1 MSLKDFF
8 TNIFSKKEKEE
19 ADELEQ
25 RSSCETKADDFEEIR
40 SDNSSN
46 YVLNDTDGN
55 DEKSD
60 QQKDNQ
66 NGSDDEN
73 APLDNEEAVNNAF
86 KDDSKQK
93 GSNKEG
99 DEHEDSEKLVDEID
113 QQEEQNKKQVA
124 ENNDEEK
131 KWQERSWSQEVVDNE
146 ADEADEAA
154 TLGQEQVS
162 EEKHVQ
168 FINVEAYKDLSR
180 LSDMIERHKHKVGNE
195 ALLSRL
201 SLIEDSADF
210 STLDEYKRDYAL
222 KHIQSSD
229 IQDITQTFVDNLD
242 SLIETTQLNLVTKH
256 DEVLTTN
263 YELRALDAIEFELDD
278 LQDNKDQAISQYKEK
293 QNSRYDK
300 KIETLKKKQEKELE
314 AFKRKQE
321 TKFLETKEEL
331 VNRRDNNIELYEKEK
346 EKEYNRKYKAKL
358 NKQRYIE
365 EQLGAK
371 ELNPIKQDVLQEFQS
386 ELKEASNKVQEKLK
400 PKLNEIREGINQKEH
415 DWIQEITEQKR
426 LAEEREKRRIEEER
440 LALQKE
446 EFELERKER
455 LEKLEM
461 AKEAQR
467 LQALER
473 SDDHQKEIERLQRE
487 LEKHEKSTA
496 QMNEVLLAKLIN
508 QLDDEQEADKD
519 LKSDDSIKKPE
530 VKPDNYYRKFY
541 WIVSLIVLI
550 LVGLSF
556 WFFVLNDSRL
566 PSNKSSNDSDV
577 SVVEIAK
584 QAGEEAEHDE
594 SDYIRRGSDDNVITD
609 KHEDIE
615 DKADDI
621 PSAEVESEEETA
633 EQATRE
639 ELKEK
644 VQILEKELERW
655 TSVDNMNGEPISFD
669 EALERG
675 DFQAAIKTIDLDD
688 DESFN
693 RLTDEMRRQGEL
705 EVLQAFNE
713 RYDTTYGL
721 MDQHYLSDNIWG
733 VWNEMMWLTND
744 ERVHMGDHRKQDV
757 ANYLWDNHFYYYSRW
772 LINAH

>member
-66 NGSDDEN
+66 NCSDDEN

-93 GSNKEG
+93 VSNKEG

-113 QQEEQNKKQVA
+113 QQEEQNKKQAA

-131 KWQERSWSQEVVDNE
+131 KWQERSWSQEVVDN
-146 ADEADEAA
+146 EADEAA

-300 KIETLKKKQEKELE
+300 KIETFKKKQEKELE

-331 VNRRDNNIELYEKEK
+331 INRRDNNIELYEKEK

-358 NKQRYIE
+358 NKQRYTE

-426 LAEEREKRRIEEER
+426 LSEERKKRRIEEER

-473 SDDHQKEIERLQRE
+473 SDDHRKEIERLQRE

-508 QLDDEQEADKD
+508 QLDGEQEADKD

-550 LVGLSF
+550 LVGLAL

-566 PSNKSSNDSDV
+566 PSSKSSNVSDV
-577 SVVEIAK
+577 AVVETAK

-609 KHEDIE
+609 EHEDIE

-705 EVLQAFNE
+705 EVLQVFNE

>member
-99 DEHEDSEKLVDEID
+99 DEHEDSEKLGDEID
-113 QQEEQNKKQVA
+113 QQEEQNKKQAA

-146 ADEADEAA
+146 ADEAA
-154 TLGQEQVS
+154 TLEQEQVS

-300 KIETLKKKQEKELE
+300 KIETFKKKQEKELE
-314 AFKRKQE
+314 AFKREQE

-331 VNRRDNNIELYEKEK
+331 INRRDNNIELYEKEK

-358 NKQRYIE
+358 NKQRYTE

-426 LAEEREKRRIEEER
+426 LSEERKKRRIEEER

-508 QLDDEQEADKD
+508 QLDGEQEADKD

-550 LVGLSF
+550 LVGLAL

-566 PSNKSSNDSDV
+566 PSSKSSNVSDV
-577 SVVEIAK
+577 AVVETAK

-609 KHEDIE
+609 EHEDIE

-705 EVLQAFNE
+705 EVLQVFNE

>member
-146 ADEADEAA
+146 ADEAA
-154 TLGQEQVS
+154 TLKQEQVS

-300 KIETLKKKQEKELE
+300 KIETFKKKQEKELE

-331 VNRRDNNIELYEKEK
+331 INRRDNNIELYEKEK

-358 NKQRYIE
+358 NKQRYTE

-426 LAEEREKRRIEEER
+426 LSEERKKRRIEEER

-508 QLDDEQEADKD
+508 QLDGEQEADKD

-550 LVGLSF
+550 LVGLAL

-566 PSNKSSNDSDV
+566 PSSKSSNVSDV
-577 SVVEIAK
+577 AVVETAK

-609 KHEDIE
+609 EHEDIE

-705 EVLQAFNE
+705 EVLQVFNE

>member
-93 GSNKEG
+93 ESNKEG
-99 DEHEDSEKLVDEID
+99 DEHEDSEKLGDEID
-113 QQEEQNKKQVA
+113 QQEEQNKKQAA

-146 ADEADEAA
+146 ADETA
-154 TLGQEQVS
+154 TLEQEQVS

-300 KIETLKKKQEKELE
+300 KIETFKKKQEKELE
-314 AFKRKQE
+314 AFIRKQE

-358 NKQRYIE
+358 NKQRYTE

-609 KHEDIE
+609 EHEDIE

>member
-8 TNIFSKKEKEE
+8 TNMFSKKEKEE

-99 DEHEDSEKLVDEID
+99 DEHEDSEKLGDEID
-113 QQEEQNKKQVA
+113 QQEEQNKKQAA

-146 ADEADEAA
+146 ADEAA
-154 TLGQEQVS
+154 TLEQEQVS

-300 KIETLKKKQEKELE
+300 KIETFKKKQEKELE

-331 VNRRDNNIELYEKEK
+331 INRRDNNIELYEKEK

-358 NKQRYIE
+358 NKQRYTE

-371 ELNPIKQDVLQEFQS
+371 ELNPIKQNVLQEFQS

-426 LAEEREKRRIEEER
+426 LAEERKKRRIEEER

-467 LQALER
+467 LQALEW
-473 SDDHQKEIERLQRE
+473 SDDHQKEIERLQGE

-508 QLDDEQEADKD
+508 QLDGEQEADKD

-541 WIVSLIVLI
+541 WVVSLIVLI
-550 LVGLSF
+550 LVGLAL

-566 PSNKSSNDSDV
+566 PSNKSSNVSDV
-577 SVVEIAK
+577 AVVETAK

-609 KHEDIE
+609 EHEDIE

-705 EVLQAFNE
+705 EVLQVFNE

>member
-25 RSSCETKADDFEEIR
+25 RSSCETRADDFEEIR

-46 YVLNDTDGN
+46 YVLNNTDGN

-66 NGSDDEN
+66 NGLDDEN

-113 QQEEQNKKQVA
+113 QQEEQNKKQAA

-131 KWQERSWSQEVVDNE
+131 KWQERSWSQEVVDN
-146 ADEADEAA
+146 EADEAA

-300 KIETLKKKQEKELE
+300 KIETFKKKQEKELE

-331 VNRRDNNIELYEKEK
+331 INRRDNNIELYEKEK

-358 NKQRYIE
+358 NKQRYTE

-426 LAEEREKRRIEEER
+426 LSEERKKRRIEEER

-508 QLDDEQEADKD
+508 QLDGEQEADKD

-609 KHEDIE
+609 EHEDIE

-675 DFQAAIKTIDLDD
+675 DFQAAIKTVDLDD

>member
-146 ADEADEAA
+146 ADEAA
-154 TLGQEQVS
+154 TLKQEKVS

-300 KIETLKKKQEKELE
+300 KIETFKKKQEKELE

-331 VNRRDNNIELYEKEK
+331 INRRDNNIELYEKEK

-358 NKQRYIE
+358 NKQRYTE

-426 LAEEREKRRIEEER
+426 LSEERKKRRIEEER

-508 QLDDEQEADKD
+508 QLDGEQEADKD

-550 LVGLSF
+550 LVGLAL

-566 PSNKSSNDSDV
+566 PSSKSSNVSDV
-577 SVVEIAK
+577 AVVETAK

-609 KHEDIE
+609 EHEDIE

-705 EVLQAFNE
+705 EVLQVFNE

>member
-66 NGSDDEN
+66 NCSDDEN

-93 GSNKEG
+93 VSNKEG

-113 QQEEQNKKQVA
+113 QQEEQNKKQAA

-131 KWQERSWSQEVVDNE
+131 KWQERSWSQEVVDN
-146 ADEADEAA
+146 EADEAA

-300 KIETLKKKQEKELE
+300 KIETFKKKQEKELE

-331 VNRRDNNIELYEKEK
+331 INRRDNNIELYEKEK

-358 NKQRYIE
+358 NKQRYTE

-426 LAEEREKRRIEEER
+426 LSEERKKRRIEEER

-508 QLDDEQEADKD
+508 QLDGEQEADKD

-550 LVGLSF
+550 LVGLAL

-566 PSNKSSNDSDV
+566 PSSKSSNVSDV
-577 SVVEIAK
+577 AVVETAK

-609 KHEDIE
+609 EHEDIE

-705 EVLQAFNE
+705 EVLQVFNE

>member
-8 TNIFSKKEKEE
+8 TNIFSKKEE

-25 RSSCETKADDFEEIR
+25 RSSCETKADDFEKIR

-66 NGSDDEN
+66 NCSDDEN

-93 GSNKEG
+93 VSNKEG

-113 QQEEQNKKQVA
+113 QQEEQNKKQAA

-131 KWQERSWSQEVVDNE
+131 KWQERSWSQEVVDN
-146 ADEADEAA
+146 EADEAA

-300 KIETLKKKQEKELE
+300 KIETFKKKQEKELE

-331 VNRRDNNIELYEKEK
+331 INRRDNNIELYEKEK

-358 NKQRYIE
+358 NKQRYTE

-426 LAEEREKRRIEEER
+426 LSEERKKRRIEEER

-508 QLDDEQEADKD
+508 QLDGEQEADKD

-550 LVGLSF
+550 LVGLAL

-566 PSNKSSNDSDV
+566 PSSKSSNVSDV
-577 SVVEIAK
+577 AVVETAK

-609 KHEDIE
+609 EHEDIE

-675 DFQAAIKTIDLDD
+675 NFQAAIKTIDLDD

>member
-46 YVLNDTDGN
+46 YVLNNTDGN

-66 NGSDDEN
+66 NGLDGEN

-99 DEHEDSEKLVDEID
+99 DEHEDSEKLGDEID
-113 QQEEQNKKQVA
+113 QQEEQNKKQAA

-146 ADEADEAA
+146 ADETAILE
-154 TLGQEQVS
+154 QEQVS

-229 IQDITQTFVDNLD
+229 IQDITQAFVDNLD

-550 LVGLSF
+550 MVGLSF

-577 SVVEIAK
+577 AVVETAK

-609 KHEDIE
+609 EHEDIE

-705 EVLQAFNE
+705 EVLQVFNE

>member
-1 MSLKDFF
+1 MSLEDFF

-93 GSNKEG
+93 ESNKEG
-99 DEHEDSEKLVDEID
+99 DEHEDSEKLGDEID
-113 QQEEQNKKQVA
+113 QQEEQNKKQA
-124 ENNDEEK
+124 AKNNDEEK
-131 KWQERSWSQEVVDNE
+131 KWQERSWNQEVVDNE
-146 ADEADEAA
+146 ADETA
-154 TLGQEQVS
+154 TLEQEQVS

-300 KIETLKKKQEKELE
+300 KIETFKKKQEKELE

-331 VNRRDNNIELYEKEK
+331 INRRDNNIELYEKEK

-358 NKQRYIE
+358 NKQRYTE

-371 ELNPIKQDVLQEFQS
+371 ELNPIKQNVLQEFQS

-426 LAEEREKRRIEEER
+426 LAEERKKRRIEEER

-473 SDDHQKEIERLQRE
+473 SDDHQKEIERLQGE
-487 LEKHEKSTA
+487 LEKHERSTA

-508 QLDDEQEADKD
+508 QLDGEQEADKD

-609 KHEDIE
+609 EHEDIE

-655 TSVDNMNGEPISFD
+655 TSVDNMNSEPISFD

>member
-8 TNIFSKKEKEE
+8 INIFSKKEKEE

-66 NGSDDEN
+66 NCSDDEN

-93 GSNKEG
+93 VSNKEG

-113 QQEEQNKKQVA
+113 QQEEQNKKQAA

-131 KWQERSWSQEVVDNE
+131 KWQERSWSQEVVDN
-146 ADEADEAA
+146 EADEAA

-300 KIETLKKKQEKELE
+300 KIETFKKKQEKELE

-331 VNRRDNNIELYEKEK
+331 INRRDNNIELYEKEK

-358 NKQRYIE
+358 NKQRYTE

-426 LAEEREKRRIEEER
+426 LSEERKKRRIEEER

-473 SDDHQKEIERLQRE
+473 SDDHRKEIERLQRE

-508 QLDDEQEADKD
+508 QLDGEQEADKD

-550 LVGLSF
+550 LVGLAL

-566 PSNKSSNDSDV
+566 PSSKSSNVSDV
-577 SVVEIAK
+577 AVVETAK

-609 KHEDIE
+609 EHEDIE

-705 EVLQAFNE
+705 EVLQVFNE

>member
-66 NGSDDEN
+66 NCSDDEN

-93 GSNKEG
+93 VSNKEG

-113 QQEEQNKKQVA
+113 QQEEQNKKQAA

-131 KWQERSWSQEVVDNE
+131 KWQERSWSQEVVDN
-146 ADEADEAA
+146 EADEAA

-222 KHIQSSD
+222 KHIRSSD

-300 KIETLKKKQEKELE
+300 KIETFKKKQEKELE

-331 VNRRDNNIELYEKEK
+331 INRRDNNIELYEKEK

-358 NKQRYIE
+358 NKQRYTE

-426 LAEEREKRRIEEER
+426 LSEERKKRRIEEER

-508 QLDDEQEADKD
+508 QLDGEQEADKD

-550 LVGLSF
+550 LVGLAL

-566 PSNKSSNDSDV
+566 PSSKSSNVSDV
-577 SVVEIAK
+577 AVVETAK

-609 KHEDIE
+609 EHEDIE

-705 EVLQAFNE
+705 EVLQVFNE

>member
-60 QQKDNQ
+60 QQKVNQ
-66 NGSDDEN
+66 NGLDDEN

-99 DEHEDSEKLVDEID
+99 DEHEDSEKLGDEID
-113 QQEEQNKKQVA
+113 QQEEQNKKQAA

-146 ADEADEAA
+146 ADETA
-154 TLGQEQVS
+154 TLEQEQVS

-300 KIETLKKKQEKELE
+300 KIETFKKKQEKELE

-331 VNRRDNNIELYEKEK
+331 INRCDNNIELYEKEK

-358 NKQRYIE
+358 NKQRYTE

-426 LAEEREKRRIEEER
+426 LSEERKKRRIEEER

-508 QLDDEQEADKD
+508 QLDGEQEADKD

-550 LVGLSF
+550 LVGLAL

-566 PSNKSSNDSDV
+566 PSSKSSNVSDV
-577 SVVEIAK
+577 AVVETAK

-609 KHEDIE
+609 EHEDIE

-705 EVLQAFNE
+705 EVLQVFNE

>member
-146 ADEADEAA
+146 ADEAA
-154 TLGQEQVS
+154 TLKQEQVS

-242 SLIETTQLNLVTKH
+242 SLIETTQLNLVTKY

-300 KIETLKKKQEKELE
+300 KIETFKKKQEKELE

-331 VNRRDNNIELYEKEK
+331 INRRDNNIELYEKEK

-358 NKQRYIE
+358 NKQRYTE

-426 LAEEREKRRIEEER
+426 LSEERKKRRIEEER

-508 QLDDEQEADKD
+508 QLDGEQEADKD

-550 LVGLSF
+550 LVGLAL

-566 PSNKSSNDSDV
+566 PSSKSSNVSDV
-577 SVVEIAK
+577 AVVETAK

-609 KHEDIE
+609 EHEDIE

-705 EVLQAFNE
+705 EVLQVFNE

>member
-40 SDNSSN
+40 SDNFSN

-99 DEHEDSEKLVDEID
+99 DEHEDSEKLGDEID
-113 QQEEQNKKQVA
+113 QQEEKNKKQAA

-146 ADEADEAA
+146 ADEAA
-154 TLGQEQVS
+154 TLEQEQVS

-229 IQDITQTFVDNLD
+229 IQDITQAFVDNLD

-300 KIETLKKKQEKELE
+300 KIETFKKKQEKELE

-331 VNRRDNNIELYEKEK
+331 INRRDNNIELYEKEK

-358 NKQRYIE
+358 NKQRYTE

-473 SDDHQKEIERLQRE
+473 SDDHQKEIERLQGE

-508 QLDDEQEADKD
+508 QLDGEQEADKG

-550 LVGLSF
+550 LVGLAL

-566 PSNKSSNDSDV
+566 PSNKSSNVSDV
-577 SVVEIAK
+577 AVVETAK

-609 KHEDIE
+609 EHEDIE

>member
-66 NGSDDEN
+66 NCSDDEN

-93 GSNKEG
+93 VSNKEG

-113 QQEEQNKKQVA
+113 QQEEQNKKQAA

-131 KWQERSWSQEVVDNE
+131 KWQERSWSQEVVDN
-146 ADEADEAA
+146 EADEAA

-195 ALLSRL
+195 VLLSRL

-300 KIETLKKKQEKELE
+300 KIETFKKKQEKELE

-331 VNRRDNNIELYEKEK
+331 INRRDNNIELYEKEK

-358 NKQRYIE
+358 NKQRYTE

-426 LAEEREKRRIEEER
+426 LSEERKKRRIEEER

-508 QLDDEQEADKD
+508 QLDGEQEADKD

-550 LVGLSF
+550 LVGLAL

-566 PSNKSSNDSDV
+566 PSSKSSNVSDV
-577 SVVEIAK
+577 AVVETAK

-609 KHEDIE
+609 EHEDIE

-705 EVLQAFNE
+705 EVLQVFNE

>member
-93 GSNKEG
+93 VSNKEG

-113 QQEEQNKKQVA
+113 QQEEQNKKQAA

-146 ADEADEAA
+146 ADEAA
-154 TLGQEQVS
+154 TLKQEQVS

-300 KIETLKKKQEKELE
+300 KIETFKKKQEKELE

-331 VNRRDNNIELYEKEK
+331 INRRDNNIELYEKEK

-358 NKQRYIE
+358 NKQRYTE

-426 LAEEREKRRIEEER
+426 LSEERKKRRIEEER

-508 QLDDEQEADKD
+508 QLDGEQEADKD

-550 LVGLSF
+550 LVGLAL

-566 PSNKSSNDSDV
+566 PSSKSSNVSDV
-577 SVVEIAK
+577 AVVETAK

-609 KHEDIE
+609 EHEDIE

-757 ANYLWDNHFYYYSRW
+757 ANYLWDNQFYYYSRW

>member
-1 MSLKDFF
+1 M
-8 TNIFSKKEKEE
+8 
-19 ADELEQ
+19 
-25 RSSCETKADDFEEIR
+25 
-40 SDNSSN
+40 
-46 YVLNDTDGN
+46 
-55 DEKSD
+55 
-60 QQKDNQ
+60 
-66 NGSDDEN
+66 
-73 APLDNEEAVNNAF
+73 
-86 KDDSKQK
+86 
-93 GSNKEG
+93 
-99 DEHEDSEKLVDEID
+99 
-113 QQEEQNKKQVA
+113 
-124 ENNDEEK
+124 
-131 KWQERSWSQEVVDNE
+131 VDN
-146 ADEADEAA
+146 EADEAA

-300 KIETLKKKQEKELE
+300 KIETFKKKQEKELE

-331 VNRRDNNIELYEKEK
+331 INRRDNNIELYEKEK

-358 NKQRYIE
+358 NKQRYTE

-426 LAEEREKRRIEEER
+426 LSEERKKRRIEEER

-508 QLDDEQEADKD
+508 QLDGEQEADKD

-550 LVGLSF
+550 LVGLAL

-566 PSNKSSNDSDV
+566 PSSKSSNVSDV
-577 SVVEIAK
+577 AVVETAK

-609 KHEDIE
+609 EHEDIE

-733 VWNEMMWLTND
+733 VWNEMMWLTNN

-757 ANYLWDNHFYYYSRW
+757 ANYLWDNQFYYYSRW

>member
-1 MSLKDFF
+1 
-8 TNIFSKKEKEE
+8 
-19 ADELEQ
+19 
-25 RSSCETKADDFEEIR
+25 
-40 SDNSSN
+40 
-46 YVLNDTDGN
+46 
-55 DEKSD
+55 
-60 QQKDNQ
+60 
-66 NGSDDEN
+66 
-73 APLDNEEAVNNAF
+73 
-86 KDDSKQK
+86 
-93 GSNKEG
+93 
-99 DEHEDSEKLVDEID
+99 
-113 QQEEQNKKQVA
+113 
-124 ENNDEEK
+124 
-131 KWQERSWSQEVVDNE
+131 
-146 ADEADEAA
+146 
-154 TLGQEQVS
+154 
-162 EEKHVQ
+162 
-168 FINVEAYKDLSR
+168 
-180 LSDMIERHKHKVGNE
+180 
-195 ALLSRL
+195 
-201 SLIEDSADF
+201 
-210 STLDEYKRDYAL
+210 
-222 KHIQSSD
+222 
-229 IQDITQTFVDNLD
+229 
-242 SLIETTQLNLVTKH
+242 
-256 DEVLTTN
+256 
-263 YELRALDAIEFELDD
+263 
-278 LQDNKDQAISQYKEK
+278 
-293 QNSRYDK
+293 
-300 KIETLKKKQEKELE
+300 
-314 AFKRKQE
+314 
-321 TKFLETKEEL
+321 
-331 VNRRDNNIELYEKEK
+331 
-346 EKEYNRKYKAKL
+346 
-358 NKQRYIE
+358 
-365 EQLGAK
+365 
-371 ELNPIKQDVLQEFQS
+371 
-386 ELKEASNKVQEKLK
+386 
-400 PKLNEIREGINQKEH
+400 
-415 DWIQEITEQKR
+415 
-426 LAEEREKRRIEEER
+426 
-440 LALQKE
+440 
-446 EFELERKER
+446 
-455 LEKLEM
+455 M

-566 PSNKSSNDSDV
+566 PSSKSSNVSDV
-577 SVVEIAK
+577 AVVETAK

>member
-1 MSLKDFF
+1 MSLKNFF

-99 DEHEDSEKLVDEID
+99 DEHEDSEKLGDEID
-113 QQEEQNKKQVA
+113 QQEEQNKKQAA

-146 ADEADEAA
+146 ADEAA
-154 TLGQEQVS
+154 TLEQEQVS

-168 FINVEAYKDLSR
+168 FINVETYKDLSR

-300 KIETLKKKQEKELE
+300 KIETFKKKQEKELE

-331 VNRRDNNIELYEKEK
+331 INRRDNNIELYEKEK

-358 NKQRYIE
+358 NKQRYTE

-371 ELNPIKQDVLQEFQS
+371 ELNPIKQNVLQEFQS

-609 KHEDIE
+609 EHEDIE

>member
-1 MSLKDFF
+1 MSLEDFF

-73 APLDNEEAVNNAF
+73 ATLDNEEAVNNAF

-93 GSNKEG
+93 ESNKEG
-99 DEHEDSEKLVDEID
+99 DEHEDSEKLGDEID
-113 QQEEQNKKQVA
+113 QQEEQNKKQA
-124 ENNDEEK
+124 AKNNDEEK
-131 KWQERSWSQEVVDNE
+131 KWQERSWNQEVVDNE
-146 ADEADEAA
+146 ADETA
-154 TLGQEQVS
+154 TLEQEQVS

-300 KIETLKKKQEKELE
+300 KIETFKKKQEKELE

-331 VNRRDNNIELYEKEK
+331 INRRDNNIELYEKEK

-358 NKQRYIE
+358 NKQRYTE

-371 ELNPIKQDVLQEFQS
+371 ELNPIKQNVLQEFQS

-426 LAEEREKRRIEEER
+426 LAEERKKRRIEEER

-473 SDDHQKEIERLQRE
+473 SDDHQKEIERLQGE
-487 LEKHEKSTA
+487 LEKHESSTA

-508 QLDDEQEADKD
+508 QLDGEQEADKD

-609 KHEDIE
+609 EHEDIE

-655 TSVDNMNGEPISFD
+655 TSVDNMNSEPISFD

>member
-66 NGSDDEN
+66 NCSDDEN

-93 GSNKEG
+93 VSNKEG

-113 QQEEQNKKQVA
+113 QQEEQNKKQAA

-131 KWQERSWSQEVVDNE
+131 KWQERSWSQEVVDN
-146 ADEADEAA
+146 EADEAA

-300 KIETLKKKQEKELE
+300 KIETFKKKQEKELE
-314 AFKRKQE
+314 AFKREQE

-331 VNRRDNNIELYEKEK
+331 INRRDNNIELYEKEK
-346 EKEYNRKYKAKL
+346 EKEYNRKYKSKL
-358 NKQRYIE
+358 NKQRYTE

-371 ELNPIKQDVLQEFQS
+371 ELNPIKQNVLQEFQS

-426 LAEEREKRRIEEER
+426 LAEERKKRCIEEER

-508 QLDDEQEADKD
+508 QLDGEQEADKD

-530 VKPDNYYRKFY
+530 AKPDNYYRKFY

-609 KHEDIE
+609 EHEDIE

-621 PSAEVESEEETA
+621 LSAEVESEEETA

>member
-66 NGSDDEN
+66 NCSDDEN

-93 GSNKEG
+93 VSNKEG

-113 QQEEQNKKQVA
+113 QQEEQNKKQAA

-131 KWQERSWSQEVVDNE
+131 KWQERSWSQEVVDN
-146 ADEADEAA
+146 EADEAA

-321 TKFLETKEEL
+321 TKFIETKEEL

-455 LEKLEM
+455 SEKLEM

-541 WIVSLIVLI
+541 WVVSVIALI
-550 LVGLSF
+550 LVGISF

-566 PSNKSSNDSDV
+566 PSYKSSNDSDV
-577 SVVEIAK
+577 AVVETAK
-584 QAGEEAEHDE
+584 QASEEAEHDE

-609 KHEDIE
+609 EHEDIE
-615 DKADDI
+615 DEADDI
-621 PSAEVESEEETA
+621 PSAKAESEEETA

-639 ELKEK
+639 KLKEK

-675 DFQAAIKTIDLDD
+675 DFQSAIKTIDLDD

-693 RLTDEMRRQGEL
+693 RLTDEMRRQGEI

-744 ERVHMGDHRKQDV
+744 ERVHMGDPRKQDV

>member
-66 NGSDDEN
+66 NCSDDEN

-93 GSNKEG
+93 VSNKEG

-113 QQEEQNKKQVA
+113 QQEEQNKKQAA

-300 KIETLKKKQEKELE
+300 KIETFKKKQEKELE

-331 VNRRDNNIELYEKEK
+331 INRRDNNIELYEKEK

-358 NKQRYIE
+358 NKQRYTE

-426 LAEEREKRRIEEER
+426 LSEERKKRRIEEER

-508 QLDDEQEADKD
+508 QLDGEQEADKD

-530 VKPDNYYRKFY
+530 VKPDNYYCKFY

-550 LVGLSF
+550 LVGLAL

-566 PSNKSSNDSDV
+566 PSSKSSNVSDV
-577 SVVEIAK
+577 AVVETAK

-609 KHEDIE
+609 EHEDIE

-705 EVLQAFNE
+705 EVLQVFNE

>member
-93 GSNKEG
+93 VSNKEG

-113 QQEEQNKKQVA
+113 QQEEQNKKQAA

-131 KWQERSWSQEVVDNE
+131 KWQERSWSQEVVDN
-146 ADEADEAA
+146 EADEAA

-300 KIETLKKKQEKELE
+300 KIETFKKKQEKELE

-331 VNRRDNNIELYEKEK
+331 INRRDNNIELYEKEK

-358 NKQRYIE
+358 NKQRYTE

-426 LAEEREKRRIEEER
+426 LSEERKKRRIEEER

-508 QLDDEQEADKD
+508 QLDGEQEADKD

-550 LVGLSF
+550 LVGLAL

-566 PSNKSSNDSDV
+566 PSSKSSNVSDV
-577 SVVEIAK
+577 AVVETAK

-609 KHEDIE
+609 EHEDIE

-705 EVLQAFNE
+705 EVLQVFNE

>member
-46 YVLNDTDGN
+46 YVLNNTDGN

-66 NGSDDEN
+66 NGLDDEN

-99 DEHEDSEKLVDEID
+99 DEHEDSEKLGDEID
-113 QQEEQNKKQVA
+113 QQEEQNKKQAA

-146 ADEADEAA
+146 ADETAILE
-154 TLGQEQVS
+154 QEQVS

-229 IQDITQTFVDNLD
+229 IQDITQAFVDNLD

-577 SVVEIAK
+577 AVVEIAK

-609 KHEDIE
+609 EHEDIE

-693 RLTDEMRRQGEL
+693 RLTDEMRRQGQL